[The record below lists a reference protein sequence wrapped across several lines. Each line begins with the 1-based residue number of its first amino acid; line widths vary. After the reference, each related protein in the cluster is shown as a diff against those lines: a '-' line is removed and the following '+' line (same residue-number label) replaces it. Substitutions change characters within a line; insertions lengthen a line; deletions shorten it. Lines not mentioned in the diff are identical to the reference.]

1 MHKLH
6 RTNSELSICNIFCY
20 FFTAFLHLTFSDVTF
35 PAHMS
40 LYFKGTKI
48 NYIFQVAISCI
59 NRFQTVSSYS
69 TNGGESAIKNVT
81 FLNFQFASSCSH
93 LLFTLM
99 AIVQQITYF
108 STVIANVFMVRPPAF
123 HIKDIKRYLSFHFS
137 LFDCLQPN

>member
-59 NRFQTVSSYS
+59 NRFQ
-69 TNGGESAIKNVT
+69 K
-81 FLNFQFASSCSH
+81 FH
-93 LLFTLM
+93 L
-99 AIVQQITYF
+99 IQQ
-108 STVIANVFMVRPPAF
+108 MVERVPS
-123 HIKDIKRYLSFHFS
+123 KMLHF
-137 LFDCLQPN
+137 